1 MLSHLRPAL
10 TLLVLF
16 TVLTGLAYPYAL
28 TGVAQ
33 ALFPAAANGSLI
45 EAGGKVVGSRLIG
58 QTFTRADYFRPRPS
72 AAGTGY
78 DGAASS
84 GTNLAPTSAKLA
96 DRLKTDAAALR
107 AANLGPS
114 AGDLP
119 ADSITT
125 SGSGLDPDIS
135 PAFALGQAPAVAK
148 ARGLPEDTV
157 RKLVL
162 DRVKGR
168 VLGVLGEP
176 RVNVLDLNL
185 ALDQNGKTL

>member
-58 QTFTRADYFRPRPS
+58 QTFTRPDYFRPRPS

-96 DRLKTDAAALR
+96 DRLKTDAEALR
-107 AANLGPS
+107 AANLAPA
-114 AGDLP
+114 AGALP
-119 ADSITT
+119 ADAITT

-135 PAFALGQAPAVAK
+135 PAFAFAQVPAVAK
-148 ARGLPEDTV
+148 ARGLPEDAV
-157 RKLVL
+157 RKLVQ

-168 VLGVLGEP
+168 DLGVLGEP

-185 ALDQNGKTL
+185 ALDQNAKTL